1 MLTPIISAFG
11 CSTTPVLIGYYLTLI
26 GSIIANKQFVKDFGV
41 FDKGLGVWTLPAN
54 RQLLWTIAQ
63 FVAAILSALGSGQL
77 NDIFGRRAC
86 FFLTIGLT
94 VTGALVELFSPDWK
108 VWLVG
113 KLLMGAAMGSM
124 QANTQTFVS
133 EVTPS
138 QIRGFTL
145 SLFQFWII
153 LGSLLAACVLQGTS
167 LIQSSWS
174 WKAAVITQ
182 FAPALLSLIFFIS
195 FVPESPYYL
204 VEKGR
209 MDDARRALVRI
220 RDPKYHDIDAELVE
234 IQTTLEQERQQSSN
248 SDESSYLE
256 CFQKTDLRR
265 TMLACLPMA
274 MQIMLGY
281 PICGNYLAYFLT
293 LSGVTDAFLITV
305 ISIIFSMFSA
315 IFAFVLI
322 ERVGR
327 RPQLLIGL
335 YGMLACLVIISLLGF
350 LGRGEVWNSRA
361 LAAFCIIWAV
371 FYYSSVG
378 AVGWTI
384 VGEISSSR
392 LHAKTTSLAA
402 ISNSRQ
408 HGLVYRHS
416 LSGRY

>member
-1 MLTPIISAFG
+1 M
-11 CSTTPVLIGYYLTLI
+11 
-26 GSIIANKQFVKDFGV
+26 K
-41 FDKGLGVWTLPAN
+41 
-54 RQLLWTIAQ
+54 LWGTIADN
-63 FVAAILSALGSGQL
+63 FV
-77 NDIFGRRAC
+77 
-86 FFLTIGLT
+86 FLRLT
-94 VTGALVELFSPDWK
+94 VTGAIVELFSPNWK
-108 VWLVG
+108 VWLVA

-167 LIQSSWS
+167 LIESSWS

-182 FAPALLSLIFFIS
+182 FAPALVSLVLFIP

-204 VEKGR
+204 VENGR
-209 MDDARRALVRI
+209 LDDARRALVRI
-220 RDPKYHDIDAELVE
+220 RDPKYHDIGAELLE
-234 IQTTLEQERQQSSN
+234 MQNTLEQERQQSSN
-248 SDESSYLE
+248 GDSSTYLE

-305 ISIIFSMFSA
+305 ISIIFSMFAA
-315 IFAFVLI
+315 IFAFLLI

-327 RPQLLIGL
+327 RPQLLIGSC
-335 YGMLACLVIISLLGF
+335 GMLVCLVIISILGF
-350 LGRGEVWNSRA
+350 LGRGEIWNSRA

-392 LHAKTTSLAA
+392 LRAKTTSLAA
-402 ISNSRQ
+402 ISNSVVNMAWSIAIPY
-408 HGLVYRHS
+408 LVNTEEANLGAKSALIFLGTGAVLTVLAFFTVPETKGKTFHQLDELFLAHTPAR
-416 LSGRY
+416 RF